1 MLSGITLLPGK
12 ASIVADAVAAT
23 GVDRV
28 KPFCI
33 SAPPGIHKVNCQQV
47 GATVLT
53 GNVEFSLDGGTTWQ
67 PLVAFDFTTSATV
80 KSVRFEVDT
89 GILYRFNVGAITTT
103 PATIY
108 ATLN

>member
-1 MLSGITLLPGK
+1 MLSGVALLPGK
-12 ASIVADAVAAT
+12 PTIIADAITTT

-28 KPFCI
+28 KPFAVI
-33 SAPPGIHKVNCQQV
+33 VPPGIHKVNCQQV

-53 GNVEFSLDGGTTWQ
+53 GNIESSPDGGTTWQ
-67 PLVAFDFTTSATV
+67 PYVAFDFTTSATV

-89 GILYRFNVGAITTT
+89 GVLYRLNVGAITTT